1 VGAKAEVAK
10 GAFTATIEACD
21 RLGRKLIMGHP
32 PRMAKVLTGCFMQS
46 RGTIYG
52 MNLTAT

>member
-1 VGAKAEVAK
+1 VAK
-10 GAFTATIEACD
+10 GTVAATIEACD

-46 RGTIYG
+46 RGTTYG